1 MSRFG
6 DTATITWNSGD
17 TFGATA
23 STVISLTSA
32 DMNQYPMEQGRIT
45 DEKQYR
51 SKTGKAYSWRNY
63 ILSSYDFT
71 WTNISESKRSDLT
84 QMADS
89 LPIFSYSS
97 GGNDLGTFRVKP
109 GSLQDKEVAFELY
122 DVSFKA
128 EESS

>member
-6 DTATITWNSGD
+6 DTATIKWNSGD

-23 STVISLTSA
+23 STTFSLTSA
-32 DMNQYPMEQGRIT
+32 EMNQYPMEQGRVT

-51 SKTGKAYSWRNY
+51 SKTGQAYSWRNY

-71 WTNISESKRSDLT
+71 WTNIPEAKRLEIA

-97 GGNDLGTFRVKP
+97 GGNDLGTFRIKP
-109 GSLQDKEVAFELY
+109 NSFKDKEVAFELY